1 MVRKIKIF
9 FATLVDYTALWKSAT
24 EVFSLTLIALFPL
37 IINIFITSVGANDI
51 KESSR
56 HIFVPG
62 EMLSYCLSFLA
73 PSLYLLIK
81 THGSDYRLPFI
92 HFFSFVTLGI
102 YILSMFLYVIAK
114 NGWVKAINME
124 NHDTDLYFVLALLFL
139 FVSILF
145 RIYSVYHGI
154 NSSKWSYIRKK
165 QQSNFNENFIE
176 SLS

>member
-1 MVRKIKIF
+1 MVKKIKTF
-9 FATLVDYTALWKSAT
+9 FATLIDYAALGKSAK

-37 IINIFITSVGANDI
+37 VINIIITSIGVNNI
-51 KESSR
+51 KEPLR
-56 HIFVPG
+56 HVIVPG

-92 HFFSFVTLGI
+92 HIFSFVTLGI
-102 YILSMFLYVIAK
+102 YISSMFLYVIAK

-124 NHDTDLYFVLALLFL
+124 NHDTGLYFVLALLFL
-139 FVSILF
+139 LVSILF

-154 NSSKWSYIRKK
+154 NSSKWSDLRKK